1 MKALEK
7 RIGRALL
14 IRFYPKTLR
23 KKSKAAKEKRAK
35 NQLDLGVSE
44 RELTTVKPSYWLT
57 GKKMEYLMCSKWL
70 GEL

>member
-7 RIGRALL
+7 KIGRALL

-23 KKSKAAKEKRAK
+23 KK
-35 NQLDLGVSE
+35 QLDLGVSE
-44 RELTTVKPSYWLT
+44 HELTAVKPSYWLT

-70 GEL
+70 KEL